1 MNTWSTLAVRHS
13 TAAAR
18 SVILL
23 ATAVMLSGCYTH
35 ALLESDPQPREEV
48 RVQLT
53 GAGRDNLERNQ
64 GLLLER
70 VQGRFLGGDSETVR
84 LEVKLGA
91 SRAIYGQASG
101 GNITDT
107 LTFQR
112 TDLRLF
118 EKREFSAARTSLV
131 TALGIAGVASLYS
144 IAVSSSE
151 DGFTNGDDGGNTQFS
166 FIVPFGPFLSAAA
179 GLFKSP

>member
-1 MNTWSTLAVRHS
+1 
-13 TAAAR
+13 
-18 SVILL
+18 
-23 ATAVMLSGCYTH
+23 
-35 ALLESDPQPREEV
+35 
-48 RVQLT
+48 
-53 GAGRDNLERNQ
+53 
-64 GLLLER
+64 

-101 GNITDT
+101 GNVTDT

-166 FIVPFGPFLSAAA
+166 FVVPFGPFLSAAA